1 MDFSL
6 LKQALDDIVENYNTP
21 GVDCIVHTNH
31 KEVFR
36 YFRGVSD
43 IEYGKPIVGNELY
56 TIFSMTKMLTCTCAL
71 QLFEQGKFLM
81 DDPLSKYIGEF
92 ETMKIANEIEQIDDG
107 DKISRGSVT
116 SGCSAAQ
123 SNRYAQN
130 PITIL
135 DLFTMSAGLDYN
147 LWSDSIKSAIS
158 EGKTSTRELVG
169 AMAQTVLGFEPGT
182 RFKYSLCHD
191 VLGALIEIWSGLS
204 LGEYMKKNLFEPLGM
219 TNTFFGIPTDC
230 ARLERM
236 AQRYEF
242 DSSGNLITLP
252 LEIMHNLSDHYES
265 GGAGLVSSAEDYAL
279 FLDALAAYGIGKNGN
294 RILSPSSVEL
304 MRTNQLAGKRLDD
317 FQNLRKGYGYGLG
330 VRTHID
336 EQISGSLSPIGE
348 FGWDGAAG
356 AFSLVDLKNGISM
369 VYFQQV
375 HNWDLEIQTKLRN
388 ALYNSIKN
396 NYEGK

>member
-1 MDFSL
+1 MEFIQ

-21 GVDCIVHTNH
+21 GVDCIVHCNH
-31 KEVFR
+31 TEVFR

-43 IEYGKPIVGNELY
+43 INTQKPITGNELY

-92 ETMKIANEIEQIDDG
+92 ETMKIADDITQIDDG
-107 DKISRGSVT
+107 DKITRGSIA
-116 SGCSAAQ
+116 SGSGATQ
-123 SNRYAQN
+123 SSRYAQN

-135 DLFTMSAGLDYN
+135 DLFTMSAGLDYD

-182 RFKYSLCHD
+182 HFKYSLCHD

-204 LGEYMKKNLFEPLGM
+204 LGEYMKKNLFDPLGM
-219 TNTFFGIPTDC
+219 TSTFFGIPEDG

-242 DSSGNLITLP
+242 DSDGNLITLP
-252 LEIMHNLSDHYES
+252 LEIMHNLSSNYES
-265 GGAGLVSSAEDYAL
+265 GGAGLVSSTSDYSL
-279 FLDALAAYGIGKNGN
+279 FLDAISCYGKGKNGN

-304 MRTNQLAGKRLDD
+304 MRTNHLSGKSLDD

-336 EQISGSLSPIGE
+336 PLNSGSLSPKGE

-356 AFSLVDLKNGISM
+356 AFSLVDLKNSISM

-375 HNWDLEIQTKLRN
+375 HNWDLQIQTKLRN
-388 ALYNSIKN
+388 ALYASII
-396 NYEGK
+396 